1 MTSTISIDKFIEL
14 SDIYH
19 VIDVRSPSEYARG
32 HIPGAFNI
40 PLFND
45 DERAAVG
52 TKYVKEGRQQAVKL
66 GLELVGPKLNWF
78 IDKLN
83 STVSQKNILVYCWR
97 GGMRSASM
105 SWLFG
110 LAGFKPLTLEGGY
123 KSFRRHAQAA
133 FDRKYKFIVLGG
145 MTGCG
150 KTEILKK
157 LKHAGEQAIDLE
169 ALANHKGSA
178 FGWINQPQQPTTE
191 HFENLLFY
199 ELRKLNP
206 SQPIWIEDESKS
218 IGSIFLPQSIYN
230 QIINSPTIIIETDL
244 NHRIERL
251 ISDYTACDKQDL
263 INSVVRIQKRLGL
276 EKAKRCIEY
285 IESGNLRDAIAI
297 ALEYYDKTYSYG
309 IEQKKIPPKYIT
321 FDGTANDIIDKLMS
335 IGKSIIP
342 PVSRD

>member
-1 MTSTISIDKFIEL
+1 MTSTISIEKFIEL
-14 SDIYH
+14 SDIYP
-19 VIDVRSPSEYARG
+19 VIDVRSPSEYAGG

-40 PLFND
+40 PLFSD
-45 DERAAVG
+45 EERAAVG
-52 TKYVKEGRQQAVKL
+52 TKYVNEGRQQAVRL
-66 GLELVGPKLNWF
+66 GLELVAPKLSWF
-78 IDKLN
+78 VDTLN
-83 STVSQKNILVYCWR
+83 SMVNQKNILVYCWR

-110 LAGFKPLTLEGGY
+110 LAGFNPLTLEGGY
-123 KSFRRHAQAA
+123 KSFRRYAQAA

-150 KTEILKK
+150 KTELIKK
-157 LKHAGEQAIDLE
+157 LKANSEQVVDLE
-169 ALANHKGSA
+169 GLANHKGSA
-178 FGWINQPQQPTTE
+178 FGWINQPKQPTTE
-191 HFENLLFY
+191 HFENLLFN

-218 IGSIFLPQSIYN
+218 IGSIFIPQSIYI

-251 ISDYTACDKQDL
+251 INDYTACDKQDL
-263 INSVVRIQKRLGL
+263 INSVLRIQKRLGL

-309 IEQKKIPPKYIT
+309 IEQKKLPPKFLT
-321 FDGTANDIIDKLMS
+321 FDGTTNDMIAKLTS
-335 IGKSIIP
+335 VGKSIIHP
-342 PVSRD
+342 AFLD

>member
-1 MTSTISIDKFIEL
+1 MTLTISIEKFIEL
-14 SDIYH
+14 SDIYP

-40 PLFND
+40 PLFSD
-45 DERAAVG
+45 EERAAVG
-52 TKYVKEGRQQAVKL
+52 TKYVKEGRQQAVRL
-66 GLELVGPKLNWF
+66 GLELVAPKLNWF
-78 IDKLN
+78 VDALN
-83 STVSQKNILVYCWR
+83 STVNQKNILVYCWR

-123 KSFRRHAQAA
+123 KSFRRYAQAT

-150 KTEILKK
+150 KTELIKK
-157 LKHAGEQAIDLE
+157 LKANSEQVVDLE
-169 ALANHKGSA
+169 GLANHKGSA
-178 FGWINQPQQPTTE
+178 FGWINQPKQPTTE
-191 HFENLLFY
+191 HFENLLFN

-218 IGSIFLPQSIYN
+218 IGSIFLPQSIYI
-230 QIINSPTIIIETDL
+230 QIINSPTIIIETEL

-251 ISDYTACDKQDL
+251 INDYTVCDKQDL
-263 INSVVRIQKRLGL
+263 INSVHRIQKQLGL
-276 EKAKRCIEY
+276 EKAKRCIDY
-285 IESGNLRDAIAI
+285 IESGNLRDAIGI

-309 IEQKKIPPKYIT
+309 IAQKKIPPKFLT
-321 FDGTANDIIDKLMS
+321 FDGTANDMISKLKS
-335 IGKSIIP
+335 VSKSIIHP
-342 PVSRD
+342 AFLD